1 MNIFERVKDEIPP
14 EQAAV
19 MYGLPV
25 RKNKARCCF
34 HEERTPS
41 MVFRGKTF
49 HCFGCGAHGSTIDLC
64 MRLFGLSP
72 RDAALKLAKDFNIP
86 VDTEYHAGNNP
97 RRMRLN
103 ITKEELSL
111 LGIREGRPF
120 EIQVNVEDNG
130 DPVYETFFPPTLA
143 QVHAARLY
151 CVLGMGC
158 VYEADDH
165 FSEVGDMGHHIQIRK
180 NRTKRTKEEDCI
192 ESGAARRLFF
202 AELRVRHVIY
212 IKII

>member
-130 DPVYETFFPPTLA
+130 DPVYEAFFPPTL
-143 QVHAARLY
+143 QD
-151 CVLGMGC
+151 
-158 VYEADDH
+158 VYGEDPA
-165 FSEVGDMGHHIQIRK
+165 FITAFVIGRAKERKERCTSMMRAFRTCSEWDASMREVVRYFMIELTDIISRFGG
-180 NRTKRTKEEDCI
+180 RTQA
-192 ESGAARRLFF
+192 GQA
-202 AELRVRHVIY
+202 
-212 IKII
+212 

>member
-64 MRLFGLSP
+64 MRLFRLSP

-143 QVHAARLY
+143 QAY
-151 CVLGMGC
+151 NETPSFIEG
-158 VYEADDH
+158 
-165 FSEVGDMGHHIQIRK
+165 FIVGRAKERK
-180 NRTKRTKEEDCI
+180 ERCA
-192 ESGAARRLFF
+192 SM
-202 AELRVRHVIY
+202 LRVFTACSEWDASMRQTITSLKSE
-212 IKII
+212 IWDIISRFERTGQNA